1 MIGSSCSW
9 GGKPRHTVYLFSA
22 TTGVVDMVVMLSS
35 YVAYW
40 SCGWSA
46 VAQTDYG
53 VSRDS
58 SSWKH
63 VASFGFIFGTD
74 EGEG

>member
-1 MIGSSCSW
+1 
-9 GGKPRHTVYLFSA
+9 
-22 TTGVVDMVVMLSS
+22 MVVMLSS